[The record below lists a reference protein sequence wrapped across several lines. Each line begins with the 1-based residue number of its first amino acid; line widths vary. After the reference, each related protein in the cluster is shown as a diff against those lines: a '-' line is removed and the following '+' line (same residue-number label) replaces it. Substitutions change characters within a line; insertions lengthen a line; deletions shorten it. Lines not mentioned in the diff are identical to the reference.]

1 MGTVSRFSPF
11 SGCFCYKNFFNT
23 GRIADFFVTTFP
35 ESEYPEESFL
45 RQKKIQKKLE
55 GSVVFLKKK
64 SKKN

>member
-1 MGTVSRFSPF
+1 
-11 SGCFCYKNFFNT
+11 
-23 GRIADFFVTTFP
+23 
-35 ESEYPEESFL
+35 L